1 MNLLPKIKL
10 CPCCNTVSFV
20 KVNGI
25 SYENIYESLSDWNLK
40 KIFNCRKCHVQLGLF
55 SDKLNGKEKVIW
67 LDFLKCED
75 SFYNKLNKLQKI
87 KDKNKNNSKKFN
99 DTREE
104 ISNIQKQIQLA
115 QIKLKIKFK
124 LQHKKTLLRHV
135 S

>member
-10 CPCCNTVSFV
+10 CPCCSTVSFV

-25 SYENIYESLSDWNLK
+25 SYENIYESLADWNLK

-55 SDKLNGKEKVIW
+55 SDKLEKKEKVVW

-87 KDKNKNNSKKFN
+87 KEKNKSNSKKFN
-99 DTREE
+99 DTIKE
-104 ISNIQKQIQLA
+104 ISNIQK
-115 QIKLKIKFK
+115 
-124 LQHKKTLLRHV
+124 H